1 MKLLSMSAVLLF
13 SIFSTSM
20 CAAQGTVKKET
31 LKVWGNCGM
40 CKKVIEKSARTAGAT
55 TASWDQDTKELK
67 VSYAANKTNS
77 NKIQQAIAKSGYDT
91 QDFTADNAAYDNLH
105 GCCKYER
112 KAATDVQN
120 VAKKCCDHEG
130 CGTSKDACKGMEC
143 CKDKDCC
150 SKGEAMACCSDK
162 DCCKKDANG
171 KMTCAKGKHCDM
183 KSDCCKKDGVAMMK
197 CGNHKAGDKKAGCC
211 KS

>member
-1 MKLLSMSAVLLF
+1 MSAVLLF

-20 CAAQGTVKKET
+20 CIAQGAVKKET

-77 NKIQQAIAKSGYDT
+77 KKIQQAIAKSGYDT

-112 KAATDVQN
+112 KTAVDAQN
-120 VAKKCCDHEG
+120 TEAKKCCSHEG
-130 CGTSKDACKGMEC
+130 CGTVKDACKGMEC
-143 CKDKDCC
+143 CKDKECC
-150 SKGEAMACCSDK
+150 SKGETMACCSDK

-171 KMTCAKGKHCDM
+171 KMTCAKGKNCDM